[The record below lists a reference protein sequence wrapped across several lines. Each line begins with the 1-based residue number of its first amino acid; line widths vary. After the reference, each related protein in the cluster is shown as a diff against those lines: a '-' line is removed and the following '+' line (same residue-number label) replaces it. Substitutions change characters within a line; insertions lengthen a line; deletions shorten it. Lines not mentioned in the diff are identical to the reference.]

1 MSYLCVDGEQTQ
13 TAVALLDEDRTE
25 LRAWKAEPLTT
36 PSKPAALADLRR
48 VVKGIA
54 EELHTILADSGDS
67 PPKAACF
74 TFTGYMHDNDLVP
87 SFVRT
92 KKTWTQRRNWAQV
105 RSGSLSP
112 IL

>member
-1 MSYLCVDGEQTQ
+1 VSYLCVDGEQTQ
-13 TAVALLDEDRTE
+13 AAVALLDEDRTE

-36 PSKPAALADLRR
+36 PSKPVALADLRR

-74 TFTGYMHDNDLVP
+74 SLTGYMHDNDLVP

-92 KKTWTQRRNWAQV
+92 KKTWTQRRSWAQV
-105 RSGSLSP
+105 RGGSLSP
-112 IL
+112 VL